1 MFNELFDI
9 LDTEYRLENISL
21 IAENLDHIL
30 KLTDEYYLKDGN
42 KQDQAIDAVVAT
54 LLKYKKF
61 EKKAPPQNFELRSHC
76 C

>member
-9 LDTEYRLENISL
+9 LDPEYRLENISF
-21 IAENLDHIL
+21 IAENLDLIL
-30 KLTDEYYLKDGN
+30 KLTSEYYLKDGF
-42 KQDQAIDAVVAT
+42 KQDQAIDAIVST

-61 EKKAPPQNFELRSHC
+61 EKKVPSQNFDLRSHC